1 MADYTKTAISDVIGI
16 LWKELKDNGALVE
29 NKYPVVAQDNPNDPP
44 TYLIPIFPVQEDE
57 TKNLISDPKSPYL
70 VYDFDT
76 MSYDVEWVICKER
89 LTFKIYAPDF
99 DKVVEIMN
107 IMLDLFRRFDESAA
121 TVNAYVKTVNPTSPF
136 RYKYFSLT
144 EANSPDPADELAGR
158 LEADIS
164 IVYAYTRNLNTEG
177 RFA

>member
-16 LWKELKDNGALVE
+16 LWKELKDNGALVDTD
-29 NKYPVVAQDNPNDPP
+29 YPIVGGQR
-44 TYLIPIFPVQEDE
+44 LMPIFPTQEDE
-57 TKNLISDPKSPYL
+57 TKNLISNPNAPYL

-89 LTFKIYAPDF
+89 LTFKIYATEF

>member
-16 LWKELKDNGALVE
+16 LWKELKDNGALVDTD
-29 NKYPVVAQDNPNDPP
+29 YPIVSDPDEQIVRR
-44 TYLIPIFPVQEDE
+44 LIPIFPTQEDE
-57 TKNLISDPKSPYL
+57 TKNLISNPEAPYL

-89 LTFKIYAPDF
+89 LTFKIYAPGF
-99 DKVVEIMN
+99 DKVIEIMN

-121 TVNAYVKTVNPTSPF
+121 NVNTYVKSVNPTSPF

>member
-29 NKYPVVAQDNPNDPP
+29 NKYPLLGGQR
-44 TYLIPIFPVQEDE
+44 LMPIFPVQEDE
-57 TKNLISDPKSPYL
+57 TKNLISDPEAPYL

-76 MSYDVEWVICKER
+76 ISYDVEWVICKER

-144 EANSPDPADELAGR
+144 EANSPDPAEELAGR
-158 LEADIS
+158 LEADIA

>member
-16 LWKELKDNGALVE
+16 LWKELKDNGALVDTD
-29 NKYPVVAQDNPNDPP
+29 YPVVGGQR
-44 TYLIPIFPVQEDE
+44 LMPIFPTQEDE
-57 TKNLISDPKSPYL
+57 TKNLISNPNAPYL

-107 IMLDLFRRFDESAA
+107 IMLDPSRRVGGTPGGRHINSLRLHKEFKYGRKICVITPVQVLLDLRKCR
-121 TVNAYVKTVNPTSPF
+121 KT
-136 RYKYFSLT
+136 YIL
-144 EANSPDPADELAGR
+144 
-158 LEADIS
+158 
-164 IVYAYTRNLNTEG
+164 
-177 RFA
+177 

>member
-29 NKYPVVAQDNPNDPP
+29 SDYPIVGGKR
-44 TYLIPIFPVQEDE
+44 LMPIFPTQEDE
-57 TKNLISDPKSPYL
+57 TKNLISNPEAPYL

-99 DKVVEIMN
+99 DKVIEIMN

-121 TVNAYVKTVNPTSPF
+121 NVNTYVKSVNPTSPF

>member
-16 LWKELKDNGALVE
+16 LWKELKDNGALVDTD
-29 NKYPVVAQDNPNDPP
+29 NPVVGGQR
-44 TYLIPIFPVQEDE
+44 LMPIFPTQEDE
-57 TKNLISDPKSPYL
+57 TKNLISNPNAPYL

-107 IMLDLFRRFDESAA
+107 IMLDLFRRFDDSAA